1 MNKTKL
7 LFVIGLTIFL
17 VPIMFV
23 FFIGTTLTIMEYTET
38 PTDTTIIKPP
48 METIIYDTVKIN
60 QMVYDTVIFHE
71 KKIRQLP
78 VTISIKF
85 YLIFLLSI

>member
-48 METIIYDTVKIN
+48 IETIIYDTVKIN
-60 QMVYDTVIFHE
+60 QIVYDTVIFHE
-71 KKIRQLP
+71 KKIRPP
-78 VTISIKF
+78 VVPPDKNIQKDFMTE
-85 YLIFLLSI
+85 